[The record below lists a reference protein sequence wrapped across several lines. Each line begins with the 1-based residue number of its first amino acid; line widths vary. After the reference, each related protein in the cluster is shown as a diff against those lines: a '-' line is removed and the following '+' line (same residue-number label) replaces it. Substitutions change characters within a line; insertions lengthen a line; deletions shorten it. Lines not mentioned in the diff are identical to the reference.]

1 MANKQTPIDYIKDN
15 LFYPI
20 QLNQLKRVLNEA
32 EQMHKEQI
40 IDAAQGNRV
49 AGGID
54 ENGYFKL
61 VEITGEDYYNETYG
75 NGQNLTQ

>member
-1 MANKQTPIDYIKDN
+1 MSDKKQTPIDYIRDN

-40 IDAAQGNRV
+40 EKAWHDGDAYQ
-49 AGGID
+49 
-54 ENGYFKL
+54 YSTSQ
-61 VEITGEDYYNETYG
+61 TGEEYYNKNYG
-75 NGQNLTQ
+75 K